1 MTDSSRKPAPIRYG
15 FIGLGHLGG
24 LLARSLIRGGFAV
37 TVHDID
43 REAGDPLLALGAS
56 WAASPAETAAVSDA
70 VITCLPSP
78 SASASAM
85 TGPKGVLNGLAKGGT
100 WIEMSTNDQHEIG
113 RIAALA
119 EDKGISTLEAPV
131 TGGVH
136 RAAAGEITV
145 LVGGGE
151 ALFRTHLPAFEAM
164 GGEVI
169 HMGPLGSASV
179 IKVITNMLAFI
190 NLLGTGEALMLARR
204 GGIDLARAFAAI
216 KASSG
221 NSFVFETEGQLI
233 LNGSYDIGFT
243 MDLACKDLGFAT
255 KMGRES
261 GVPLD
266 LGALAEQTFIRAR
279 EQLGG
284 HAWSTA
290 VVKLLE
296 DALKTDLRAPGFPAT
311 LS

>member
-1 MTDSSRKPAPIRYG
+1 MTDNKKAAPIRYG

-24 LLARSLIRGGFAV
+24 HLATNLIKGGFPV
-37 TVHDID
+37 TVHDLD
-43 REAGDPLLALGAS
+43 RAAADPHLALGAS
-56 WAASPAETAAVSDA
+56 WAESPAETAVVSEA
-70 VITCLPSP
+70 VITCLPLP
-78 SASASAM
+78 SASAAVVA
-85 TGPKGVLNGLAKGGT
+85 GPKGIIHGLAAGGT
-100 WIEMSTNDQHEIG
+100 WIEMSTNDQHEIA
-113 RIAALA
+113 RLAALA
-119 EDKGISTLEAPV
+119 KEKGIETLEAPV

-145 LVGGGE
+145 LVGGGQV
-151 ALFRTHLPAFEAM
+151 LFHTHLPAFQAM

-190 NLLGTGEALMLARR
+190 HLIAGGEALMLARR
-204 GGIDLARAFAAI
+204 GGIDLGRAFAAI

-255 KMGRES
+255 KMGREL

-266 LGALAEQTFIRAR
+266 LAALTEQTFIRAR

-311 LS
+311 LT